1 MAEIRVVV
9 GSTYGNA
16 SLIADD
22 CTDQLKRFG
31 HQATLLNEPTYEQ
44 VTNNPDVILICTATI
59 GQGEVPVNLQPLY
72 DDLSSRKPDFSA
84 VRFGLI
90 ALGDSSYETFAE
102 GGKQMNELMHDLGA
116 KSVGQALFIDS
127 CETPDP
133 DEAAAS
139 WIDQWSKKL

>member
-22 CTDQLKRFG
+22 CTDQLKRLG

>member
-22 CTDQLKRFG
+22 CVDQLKRLG
-31 HQATLLNEPTYEQ
+31 HQAVLLNEPTYDQ
-44 VTNNPDVILICTATI
+44 VISNPDVILICTATI

-72 DDLSSRKPDFSA
+72 EALSARRPDLSA

-116 KSVGQALFIDS
+116 KPVGQALFIDS

-133 DEAAAS
+133 DEAAAE
-139 WIDQWSKKL
+139 WIDQWSVKL